1 MGCFV
6 GDADATWVILWVVLW
21 DLLCIC
27 FEVAVFLL
35 WFCFEDALFYKP
47 SVNNRHDTD
56 CTQPASL
63 MCPVVCQ
70 RVNAL

>member
-27 FEVAVFLL
+27 FE
-35 WFCFEDALFYKP
+35 DALFYKP

-56 CTQPASL
+56 CAQPASL